1 MKSLRNS
8 VQLIGNLG
16 KDPEVK
22 IYGDRK
28 RATFTLA
35 TNESYKNDK
44 GEKVQNTQWH
54 NIVIWGSLAGVA
66 QKYLRKGQEVCLEG
80 KLIQRSYEAGGQKK
94 FITEITVN
102 DLLLLGKTSE

>member
-66 QKYLRKGQEVCLEG
+66 QKYLKIGRAHV
-80 KLIQRSYEAGGQKK
+80 
-94 FITEITVN
+94 
-102 DLLLLGKTSE
+102 

>member
-80 KLIQRSYEAGGQKK
+80 KLIQRSYESGGQKK

>member
-54 NIVIWGSLAGVA
+54 NIVIWGSLAGIA

-80 KLIQRSYEAGGQKK
+80 KLIQRSYDSGGQKK

-102 DLLLLGKTSE
+102 DLLLLGKSSE

>member
-54 NIVIWGSLAGVA
+54 NIVIWGSLASVA
-66 QKYLRKGQEVCLEG
+66 QKYLKKGQEICLEG
-80 KLIQRSYEAGGQKK
+80 KLIQRSYESGGQKK
-94 FITEITVN
+94 YITEITVN
-102 DLLLLGKTSE
+102 DLLMLGKTSE